1 MNYLLLIV
9 MTWLGSLGAFFLKKC
24 SECATGLVSL
34 LKSPPLYLGGALYG
48 AGMLLNVALLRQ
60 FDYSVLYPMSAVT
73 YIWSLLLSK
82 WLLKEKVTKKKL
94 MGILCICTGVFLVA
108 IG

>member
-1 MNYLLLIV
+1 
-9 MTWLGSLGAFFLKKC
+9 
-24 SECATGLVSL
+24 
-34 LKSPPLYLGGALYG
+34 
-48 AGMLLNVALLRQ
+48 MLLNIALLRQ

-82 WLLKEKVTKKKL
+82 WLLHERITKKKL
-94 MGILCICTGVFLVA
+94 LGIFCICAGVLLVA